1 MNYTYKSIWL
11 INLPVLMSV
20 LIEQLINITDA
31 IFLGHVGEAELG
43 AAALAGVWYLVLYM
57 PGFGFSLGL
66 QVVVARRNGEGRY
79 VETGKAL
86 LQGLLFLS
94 ALAATLC
101 LLSKPLSPLILGR
114 LITSPEVCRAA
125 TDYLDGRVW
134 GLLFSFP
141 FLALRAFLVGITR
154 TEALNRAALTAVLVN
169 IPGNGL
175 LIFAL
180 DMGIKGAAVASSI
193 AELCALATLSV
204 HLLRKTDRRLY
215 GLRWRFDGSVLRHVC
230 RVSVWSMFQSFVSV
244 APWFLFFVAVE
255 RLGEAQLAA
264 ANIVRSVST
273 LFFVIVNSLS
283 ATTGSLTSNLIGA
296 GERRGVFP
304 LCGRVIRLGYAI
316 GLPLAAFALTFHRS
330 VIGKFCSIACG
341 TKFLFN
347 CANHTLRSL
356 STYTFP
362 LFYEEWGL
370 KRADVASAW
379 DNKGDIVIGND
390 VWIGFEAVIMAGVH
404 VGDGAIIA
412 ARAVVTKDVPPYTI
426 VGGAP
431 ARPIRKR
438 FDEETIRRL
447 EALRWWDWP
456 VEKIRRC
463 LPALVRGDAEGL
475 KALAQL

>member
-1 MNYTYKSIWL
+1 MRRKIYPRTGDTQTVYLKAVVKDPSIEVGDYTIYNDFVSDPL
-11 INLPVLMSV
+11 LFERN
-20 LIEQLINITDA
+20 N
-31 IFLGHVGEAELG
+31 
-43 AAALAGVWYLVLYM
+43 VLYHY
-57 PGFGFSLGL
+57 P
-66 QVVVARRNGEGRY
+66 V
-79 VETGKAL
+79 
-86 LQGLLFLS
+86 
-94 ALAATLC
+94 
-101 LLSKPLSPLILGR
+101 
-114 LITSPEVCRAA
+114 
-125 TDYLDGRVW
+125 
-134 GLLFSFP
+134 
-141 FLALRAFLVGITR
+141 
-154 TEALNRAALTAVLVN
+154 NR
-169 IPGNGL
+169 
-175 LIFAL
+175 
-180 DMGIKGAAVASSI
+180 
-193 AELCALATLSV
+193 
-204 HLLRKTDRRLY
+204 
-215 GLRWRFDGSVLRHVC
+215 
-230 RVSVWSMFQSFVSV
+230 
-244 APWFLFFVAVE
+244 E
-255 RLGEAQLAA
+255 RL
-264 ANIVRSVST
+264 
-273 LFFVIVNSLS
+273 
-283 ATTGSLTSNLIGA
+283 
-296 GERRGVFP
+296 
-304 LCGRVIRLGYAI
+304 
-316 GLPLAAFALTFHRS
+316 